1 MPVSATH
8 NVRAR
13 RSRSAALSR
22 LLVAALLL
30 GTADSASAAQLV
42 YTSIQGVWHDAMD
55 NVPGV
60 QPGDP
65 VITNGNP
72 TSIIRWGTTMGT
84 PQSGYDFTATLPPPQ
99 TLPGVAPVFSLGT
112 FSHRNYEVSDPSL
125 TQVQLD
131 IIVTLTVDGVPTGPL
146 TFTYTFHHE
155 ETPNNQV
162 PCPYPTP
169 PGEGCTDRVTI
180 VASPQPTTFNVGGID
195 YTLNM
200 TFLNNGAPVS
210 EFITREG
217 GTINTSGIG
226 GQFTI
231 APRVY
236 PEKSAALQVDGM
248 SPGIVDPGDVLRY
261 TIKIHNNSTMAITH
275 ALIRDAVP
283 ANTTYVA
290 DSMTLNGQPVGRPDG
305 GVSPLVA
312 GVDVSSSDLTP
323 PLPGPGAGVLTPGQM
338 AVVQYD
344 LRVKDGTPPGT
355 VIANQGTVYSAEL
368 PNALTDGDGNPA
380 NGPEPTVVVVGDLQ
394 TLKITKDVAVLG
406 GGPVVAGAT
415 LQYTVVATNVGVVPA
430 YKVLLRDDISVPN
443 PGYLTFVNGTYTM
456 NGATDG
462 ITVVGPLLTADYST
476 TYGALQ
482 PGRSITLKFQ
492 AVLNA
497 NLAAGTRIT
506 NTAMV
511 YWNDP
516 QQTASASVSVDI
528 GGTPGSAM
536 LNGRVWYDANFN
548 TVADAAELKLEGW
561 IVEMYRNDTLTYS
574 ARTNAD
580 GLYRL
585 SGVEP
590 NYNTTDKYELRF
602 RRPGAG
608 PNTALL
614 GRARSDFTNGLQRI
628 TDIVVMSA
636 ANLQNV
642 DLPINPNGV
651 VYDSISRAGVAG
663 ATLTLV
669 RTGGGSIPSSCFYD
683 PVQQGQI
690 TLGDGFYKFDL
701 NFSSPACPSGGGYL
715 IVVTP
720 PSAAYIPGE
729 SQMIPPLSDATT
741 APFSVP
747 SCATSV
753 DDAVPAT
760 TQYCES
766 APSEFAPP
774 TSVAARSAG
783 TNYRLHFTF
792 DNTFVP
798 GTSQIFDNHIPLDLN
813 LDQSVTI
820 TKTTP
825 IVNVSR
831 GQLVPYT
838 ITVANGVAVNLADVS
853 VVDRFPAGFRYVPG
867 SARLD
872 GVAAEPTVNGR
883 ELVWRGLNITPDGR
897 HTLMLLLAVGSG
909 VGEGEFVNRAQAM
922 STLTGRALSG
932 EASATVRIVPNAD
945 FDCTDVYGKVY
956 DDANRNGIQDDGERG
971 IPGVRLATARG
982 LLAVTDQQGRFH
994 ITCAV
999 TPHEG
1004 RGSNFVVKLDDRTLP
1019 TGFRASTNALQ
1030 VKRATRGKA
1039 LEFSFGASIHRVVGL
1054 DLSDPV
1060 FEPNT
1065 AEIRDLWKPRVDL
1078 LIAELHKGPAVLRLS
1093 YLADLED
1100 ARLVEHRLDVVKKQ
1114 VMEAWSASADGSS
1127 YELSVETEV
1136 FWRRG
1141 GPPDAAERHAREAGD
1156 GHE

>member
-1 MPVSATH
+1 MSVSATH

-13 RSRSAALSR
+13 RGRSAALPR
-22 LLVAALLL
+22 LFVAALLL
-30 GTADSASAAQLV
+30 GATGSASAAQIV
-42 YTSIQGVWHDAMD
+42 YTSIQGIWHDPMD
-55 NVPGV
+55 NVAGV

-72 TSIIRWGTTMGT
+72 TSIIRWGTTSGT
-84 PQSGYDFTATLPPPQ
+84 PQSGYDFTVALPPPQ
-99 TLPGVAPVFSLGT
+99 TLPGPAPVFSLGT
-112 FSHRNYEVSDPSL
+112 FTHRNYEVGDPSL

-131 IIVTLTVDGVPTGPL
+131 IVVMLSVDGVPTGPL

-155 ETPNNQV
+155 ETPNNAV

-180 VASPQPTTFNVGGID
+180 VASPQPTVFNVGGVD
-195 YTLNM
+195 YTLSLG
-200 TFLNNGAPVS
+200 FLSNGVPVS

-217 GTINTSGIG
+217 GTINTSGLG

-231 APRVY
+231 APRLY
-236 PEKSAALQVDGM
+236 PEKSAALQVDAM
-248 SPGIVDPGDVLRY
+248 SPGIVDAGDVLRY
-261 TIKIHNNSTMAITH
+261 TIQIHNNSTMVITH
-275 ALIRDAVP
+275 ALLRDAVP

-312 GVDVSSSDLTP
+312 GIDVSSSDLTP
-323 PLPGPGAGVLTPGQM
+323 PLPGPGGGTLTPGQM

-344 LRVKDGTPPGT
+344 LRVNDGTPPGT
-355 VIANQGTVYSAEL
+355 VIANQATVTTTEL
-368 PNALTDGDGNPA
+368 PPALTDGDGNPA

-394 TLKITKDVAVLG
+394 QLKITKLVAVVG
-406 GGPVVAGAT
+406 GGPAIAGAT
-415 LQYTVVATNVGVVPA
+415 LEYTVVAQNIGIVPA

-443 PGYLTFVNGTYTM
+443 PGYLTFVNGSYTM

-462 ITVVGPLLTADYST
+462 ITVVDPLLTADYST

-482 PGRSITLKFQ
+482 PGRSVTLKFR
-492 AVLNA
+492 ALLNA
-497 NLAAGTRIT
+497 NLAVGTRVT

-516 QQTASASVSVDI
+516 QQTASASVSIDI

-536 LNGRVWYDANFN
+536 LNGRVWYDVNFD

-561 IVEMYRNDTLTYS
+561 VVEMYRNDTLTYS

-580 GLYRL
+580 GVYRL

-608 PNTALL
+608 PNTAML

-628 TDIVVMSA
+628 TDVVVMSG

-651 VYDSISRAGVAG
+651 VYDSISRAALAG

-669 RTGGGSIPSSCFYD
+669 RSGGGSIPSTCFYD
-683 PVQQGQI
+683 PVQQGQV

-701 NFSSPACPSGGGYL
+701 NFSSPSCPNGGSYL
-715 IVVTP
+715 IQVAP
-720 PSAAYIPGE
+720 PSAAYLPGE
-729 SQMIPPLSDATT
+729 SQMIPALSGAAT
-741 APFSVP
+741 AAFSVP
-747 SCATSV
+747 SCATTP

-766 APSEFAPP
+766 APSGFAPP
-774 TSVAARSAG
+774 SSVLARSAG
-783 TNYRLHFTF
+783 TNYRLNFIF
-792 DNTFVP
+792 DNSFVP
-798 GTSQIFDNHIPLDLN
+798 GTSQIFNNHIPLDLN

-820 TKTTP
+820 SKTTP
-825 IVNVSR
+825 TVNVSR
-831 GQLVPYT
+831 GQLVPYV
-838 ITVANGVAVNLADVS
+838 ITVANGIGVNLNDVS
-853 VVDRFPAGFRYVPG
+853 VVDRFPAGFRYVDG

-872 GVAAEPTVNGR
+872 GVPAEPSVSGR
-883 ELVWRGLNITPDGR
+883 ELVWRGLSVTADGR
-897 HTLMLLLAVGSG
+897 HTLKLLLAVGSG

-922 STLTGRALSG
+922 STLTGRALSN

-945 FDCTDVYGKVY
+945 FDCTDVFGKVF
-956 DDANRNGIQDDGERG
+956 DDANRNGIQDNGERG

-999 TPHEG
+999 TPRDG

-1019 TGFRASTNALQ
+1019 SGFRASTNALQ

-1054 DLSDPV
+1054 DISDPV

-1065 AEIRDLWKPRVDL
+1065 AEMRDLWRPRVDL
-1078 LIAELHKGPAVLRLS
+1078 LIAELRKGPAVLRLS

-1100 ARLVEHRLDVVKKQ
+1100 PRLVQHRLDVVKKQ
-1114 VMEAWSASADGSS
+1114 IMDAWRAPADCCS

-1141 GPPDAAERHAREAGD
+1141 GPPDASERHAREAGD
-1156 GHE
+1156 AHE